1 MHRFFHGEKFMK
13 HTKIILKSYQIN
25 KKYQNELKKEY
36 ELFKAESKEKAKLK
50 QELSLVDKEIENVI
64 GSIMA
69 LNQPSKSILLLRY
82 VKQYSYEVIAFKLN
96 YSTQRIY
103 QLLNVALKEF
113 KTEYESRL
121 TSNNV
126 AI

>member
-1 MHRFFHGEKFMK
+1 MK